1 MEHKANKVFNTPSYT
16 NSLSCIYRVSYFLP
30 LIFKYMSYFK
40 DLEKKREETIAEQR
54 KASAPSYISDS
65 ALKMLAVFIFIMIG
79 ILTFFKAY
87 FFITLLSVCILILLD
102 FYALSWILILVAPML
117 VWLHNHWETSVATF
131 KEMYPSL
138 ILVIVIILLLKLY
151 SDTK

>member
-1 MEHKANKVFNTPSYT
+1 
-16 NSLSCIYRVSYFLP
+16 
-30 LIFKYMSYFK
+30 MSYFK
-40 DLEKKREETIAEQR
+40 DLDKDREKEIEEQR

-65 ALKMLAVFIFIMIG
+65 ALKNLAVFIFIMIG
-79 ILTFFKAY
+79 IFTIFKAY
-87 FFITLLSVCILILLD
+87 FFVTLISICILILLD
-102 FYALSWILILVAPML
+102 FYALSWILILIAPLL